1 MPLGTRSILAAAA
14 PALALG
20 NFGRIPFVE
29 LGGRTGAVS
38 VLDFVLLPLWL
49 LLALKL
55 PGGLRRWRFD
65 AVSKGLL
72 LFLAVAAVSTLLAA
86 PQWGLGLG
94 AWAGS
99 AAFLLRWA
107 MYAGYFLLL
116 VTDPDAEREGEV
128 AWRRFDTVLVF
139 IACFGLLQVA
149 FIPNIGPKMFAIT
162 GIPADPQGRR
172 LVSTLFDPQITGGL
186 LAFGLL
192 FMVARAAEGLP
203 VRRGP
208 MLLLTVALV
217 LTLSRSAILG
227 FVAGV
232 GVIVVVRGLSAGLRR
247 LALGGLALL
256 LPLLP
261 LLVPYATEFNK
272 LRVDASAVQ
281 RLVPWLRSLQLLV
294 DNPVWGVGFN
304 FTAHAQRAY
313 GWTQVGGS
321 DVSMDGGLLFVA
333 VMTGGV
339 GLAAFVGMLVAFW
352 RIARRTWRSVS
363 VPPPQRAFALGAVAA
378 TVGLVIQSFF
388 TNTLLS
394 TWLMLPMWM
403 AWGRVVAT
411 APVAA
416 APPRRRL
423 MSRALRP
430 VAAAG
435 SLLLLFVLAGCDPCA
450 GVANCGGA
458 ERRVL
463 TGTIISRTTN
473 EPVAG
478 LRVEAEGRLAVTN
491 SSGRWVLELPPGTQ
505 TVDVRVG
512 GDSGYVAPNVAVR
525 AVQVSGDATELGV
538 WFDRPYFGYIM
549 GFMFR
554 DALVPDP
561 EVRFVADPAFGG
573 AEIVSSTAGGG
584 YRRFAGAAPAAG
596 PVPGTFIVRHP
607 TTGTRRFEGATLV
620 ADYALRV
627 ENIREWFRVDGV
639 YRYAGNV
646 MDRGM
651 YQASPGTAV
660 SFRRTGGLELA
671 QNPVVTTAREGGFF
685 TFDIEPLGR
694 GRIVGDLSFA
704 PPNGR
709 APYIYRDFVL
719 TTYDSTNVRSIG
731 VFAHGETWVWTVE
744 VRRAA
749 DSSLVNWTPFEFVRT
764 GGLSLEFGDTLR
776 GTSNGSGRL
785 LVWSP
790 VRDTG
795 MVTGTLTMR
804 PDGRAPVTV
813 GTFNLRTFAADTQG
827 FAGVQLVPLP

>member
-1 MPLGTRSILAAAA
+1 VRLGTRSILAAAA

-72 LFLAVAAVSTLLAA
+72 LFLAAASVSTVLAG
-86 PQWGLGLG
+86 PQWGLGVG

-99 AAFLLRWA
+99 AAFLVRWA

-116 VTDPDAEREGEV
+116 ITDPDAEREGEI
-128 AWRRFDTVLVF
+128 AWRRFDAVLVF

-192 FMVARAAEGLP
+192 FLVARAAEGLP
-203 VRRGP
+203 VRRGQ
-208 MLLLTVALV
+208 LLLLGVALV

-227 FVAGV
+227 FVVGA
-232 GVIVVVRGLSAGLRR
+232 GVIVMARGITPGLRR
-247 LALGGLALL
+247 LALGGMALL

-261 LLVPYATEFNK
+261 VLVPYATEFNK

-281 RLVPWLRSLQLLV
+281 RLIPWLRSLQLV
-294 DNPVWGVGFN
+294 YDNPVWGVGFN

-339 GLAAFVGMLVAFW
+339 GLTVFVGMLVAFW
-352 RIARRTWRSVS
+352 RIARRTWRSAS
-363 VPPPQRAFALGAVAA
+363 VAAPERAFALGAVAA
-378 TVGLVIQSFF
+378 TAGLVMQSFF

-411 APVAA
+411 A
-416 APPRRRL
+416 RRL
-423 MSRALRP
+423 KV
-430 VAAAG
+430 VAGAAV
-435 SLLLLFVLAGCDPCA
+435 LVFALAGCDPCA
-450 GVANCGGA
+450 GVANCGGP

-463 TGTIISRTTN
+463 TGTIVSRSTD

-478 LRVEAEGRLAVTN
+478 LRIEAEGRIAVTN
-491 SSGRWVLELPPGTQ
+491 TVGRWVLELPPGSS

-512 GDSGYVAPNVAVR
+512 GDSGYVAPNVPVR
-525 AVQVSGDATELGV
+525 PVQVSGDATELGV

-549 GFMFR
+549 GFMYR
-554 DALVPDP
+554 DALVANPD
-561 EVRFVADPAFGG
+561 VRFIADPSVGG
-573 AEIVSSTAGGG
+573 GEVVSTEAGGG
-584 YRRFAGAAPAAG
+584 YRRFAGAAPKAG
-596 PVPGTFIVRHP
+596 PVPGTFIVSHP
-607 TTGTRRFEGATLV
+607 SLGTRRFEGATLV

-639 YRYAGNV
+639 YRYGGNV
-646 MDRGM
+646 IDRGM
-651 YQASPGTAV
+651 YQASPGTVV

-671 QNPVVTTAREGGFF
+671 RNPVVTTSREGGFF

-709 APYIYRDFVL
+709 APYVYRNFEL

-731 VFAHGETWVWTVE
+731 LFAHGETWVWTFE
-744 VRRAA
+744 IRRAT
-749 DSSLVNWTPFEFVRT
+749 DSSLVAWTPFEFVRS
-764 GGLSLEFGDTLR
+764 GGLGLEFGDVYT
-776 GTSNGSGRL
+776 GITNGSGRL

-795 MVTGTLTMR
+795 TVTGTLTMR
-804 PDGRAPVTV
+804 PEGQSPVTV

-827 FAGVQLVPLP
+827 FAGVRFIPLP